1 MFHYSEWALK
11 RDEELATK
19 IFTEPTEELN
29 SDKVLNFLSPFKT
42 ATVSYLEHIIHGQ
55 GSKVS
60 LQYTNSN
67 LRVNYFPRV
76 TGILRRSED
85 LPRSLGKLYA
95 KERGDGLMITPLL

>member
-60 LQYTNSN
+60 LQYTIVTVMCQNVLSAGYFQLSISHTN
-67 LRVNYFPRV
+67 L
-76 TGILRRSED
+76 L
-85 LPRSLGKLYA
+85 
-95 KERGDGLMITPLL
+95 